1 MEDAPRARGSVS
13 GYEDPAVLRYTTE
26 YFIKLL
32 IERHA
37 IRSALLA
44 PAAVLLRGTL
54 ATTEEV
60 NHKYPTEVGNNIHL
74 DLLDAESI
82 VNRLPL
88 DQRRALMEW
97 VDGMSSGE
105 SARFSAVKPSTIRK
119 RRERA
124 KENAGRM
131 WAARKT
137 EETNA

>member
-1 MEDAPRARGSVS
+1 MEDVPRAHRPVS
-13 GYEDPAVLRYTTE
+13 GYADPEVLRYTTE
-26 YFIKLL
+26 YFIRLL

-60 NHKYPTEVGNNIHL
+60 NHKYPTEIGNTVHL
-74 DLLDAESI
+74 DLLDAEAI

-97 VDGMSSGE
+97 VDGMNSAE
-105 SARFSAVKPSTIRK
+105 SARFASVKPSTIRK

-124 KENAGRM
+124 KEAAGRM
-131 WAARKT
+131 WSARR